1 MFCKN
6 CGVKLEDNE
15 KFCPNCGNSREQTN
29 NQNFTAPKIQKRD
42 LATAIILSI
51 VTCGIYGLIWM
62 SQMQNDMNIVADDG
76 DTTSGGTVVLL
87 SILTCNIY
95 GIIWVYKTAQRL
107 YAASQKY
114 NKGNKNDNSVLYLL
128 LSVFGLE
135 FVAWCLIQND
145 LNEFAE

>member
-1 MFCKN
+1 MKN
-6 CGVKLEDNE
+6 RNIVVG
-15 KFCPNCGNSREQTN
+15 
-29 NQNFTAPKIQKRD
+29 
-42 LATAIILSI
+42 IILSI

-62 SQMQNDMNIVADDG
+62 SQMQNDMNIVANDG

-114 NKGNKNDNSVLYLL
+114 NKGNK
-128 LSVFGLE
+128 
-135 FVAWCLIQND
+135 WRC
-145 LNEFAE
+145 